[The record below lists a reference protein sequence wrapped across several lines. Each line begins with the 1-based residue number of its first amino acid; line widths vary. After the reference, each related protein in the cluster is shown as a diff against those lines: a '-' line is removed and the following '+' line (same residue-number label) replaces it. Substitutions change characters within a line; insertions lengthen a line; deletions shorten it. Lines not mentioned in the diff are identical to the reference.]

1 MRVVSVSGVLG
12 SGKTTLIRKLIVLL
26 SERGGRAG
34 VIVNEDGEE
43 GYPQDF
49 IETHGIHVAQIRG
62 G

>member
-1 MRVVSVSGVLG
+1 MRVVSVCGIRG
-12 SGKTTLIRKLIVLL
+12 SGKTALIRKLIALL
-26 SERGGRAG
+26 SERGKRAG

-49 IETHGIHVAQIRG
+49 IETHGIYAARIRG